1 MERALAEKNTY
12 WRRVKD
18 RDDGAVIVL
27 LEVIGGD
34 GATYNP
40 SYVLAASTHLYWDPS
55 WPDIKALQ
63 AHFLCAEIAQVL
75 QSFRNNSSNSSGR
88 NVKEKIT
95 EVQGGSGSSNIH
107 TTPSSSLS
115 SVPIVIGGDFNSMP
129 PRPWLDIVRSVDS
142 YREASGVYHLLT
154 QLTTTTSTNNN
165 NNNNGDHSLP
175 REHRDH
181 PGSSHVRRQRQVQ
194 LQHEEQQSAERKKKK
209 KRTEVGNAAAASA
222 ATAAVQLQSEME
234 GIKLHS
240 SGLAFNSAAALAWG
254 SDPPVTNKTDSFSGC
269 LDYVFVS
276 KGDWKVVEALD
287 TLSYPFPPPSPND
300 NNSNSN
306 SKGKTMRELI
316 STVAPMPN
324 EDSPSDHLPLCF
336 KLERI
341 VV

>member
-1 MERALAEKNTY
+1 MEEALAEKSTY
-12 WRRVKD
+12 WRTVKD

-27 LEVIGGD
+27 LEVIDGD
-34 GATYNP
+34 GDGDNP

-63 AHFLCAEIAQVL
+63 AHFLCAEIAKVL
-75 QSFRNNSSNSSGR
+75 QSFINSSGSGR

-95 EVQGGSGSSNIH
+95 EVQGGSGSSMNIH

-115 SVPIVIGGDFNSMP
+115 SIPIVIGGDFNSMP
-129 PRPWLDIVRSVDS
+129 PRPWLDIASSVDIDS

-154 QLTTTTSTNNN
+154 QLTT
-165 NNNNGDHSLP
+165 SLP

-181 PGSSHVRRQRQVQ
+181 PVSSHIRRQRQVQ
-194 LQHEEQQSAERKKKK
+194 LQHEVQQSAERKKKK
-209 KRTEVGNAAAASA
+209 KRRTAVGDARAAAAA

-240 SGLAFNSAAALAWG
+240 SGLAFDSAAALAWG
-254 SDPPVTNKTDSFSGC
+254 CDPPVTNKTNSFSGC

-276 KGDWKVVEALD
+276 KGDWNVVEALD
-287 TLSYPFPPPSPND
+287 TLSYPFPPPLPSPRKGV
-300 NNSNSN
+300 NSN

-324 EDSPSDHLPLCF
+324 EDAPSDHLPLCF

-341 VV
+341 SSV